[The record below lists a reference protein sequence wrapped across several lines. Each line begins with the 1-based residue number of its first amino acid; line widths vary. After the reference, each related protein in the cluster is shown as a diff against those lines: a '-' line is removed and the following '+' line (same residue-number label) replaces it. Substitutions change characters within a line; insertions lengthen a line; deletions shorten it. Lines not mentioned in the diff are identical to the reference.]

1 MTDNTLNLDALTE
14 AFKAD
19 CKVIRLKYEYPGYTG
34 TEKYAIISDLSYEQI
49 VEKHAHVVK
58 PYIPFLLLSKA
69 AGEVFAEFKRN
80 EDKFFKRMQRDD
92 SYGFEDGTTEL
103 YNAGI
108 CVPDFTGELF
118 EEEKDSRIVWAAF
131 ARLTPTQKKYV
142 RQHLFGGK
150 TFTRISQ
157 RTSGRSSRTL
167 SLPSSTRT
175 PGNEYRSFV
184 RTASVRQQQGGQAFS
199 PARCS
204 VRTAVQSSISA
215 PPRALTLIRSI
226 TAAPTTKVAEETV
239 RYTISAM

>member
-49 VEKHAHVVK
+49 VEKHAPVVK

-69 AGEVFAEFKRN
+69 AGEVIAEFKRN

-131 ARLTPTQKKYV
+131 ARLTPTQKKY
-142 RQHLFGGK
+142 RQFAYLLMQQNLPRSVTGFLIFTILPPSGPFCKGLGGV
-150 TFTRISQ
+150 FLDLR
-157 RTSGRSSRTL
+157 
-167 SLPSSTRT
+167 
-175 PGNEYRSFV
+175 E
-184 RTASVRQQQGGQAFS
+184 
-199 PARCS
+199 
-204 VRTAVQSSISA
+204 
-215 PPRALTLIRSI
+215 
-226 TAAPTTKVAEETV
+226 
-239 RYTISAM
+239 M

>member
-49 VEKHAHVVK
+49 VEKHAPVVK
-58 PYIPFLLLSKA
+58 QYIPFLLLSKA

-92 SYGFEDGTTEL
+92 SYGFDDGTTEL

-150 TFTRISQ
+150 TFTRIS
-157 RTSGRSSRTL
+157 
-167 SLPSSTRT
+167 
-175 PGNEYRSFV
+175 
-184 RTASVRQQQGGQAFS
+184 
-199 PARCS
+199 CD
-204 VRTAVQSSISA
+204 
-215 PPRALTLIRSI
+215 
-226 TAAPTTKVAEETV
+226 
-239 RYTISAM
+239 

>member
-58 PYIPFLLLSKA
+58 PYIPFLLRSKA

-92 SYGFEDGTTEL
+92 SYGFDDGTTEL

-150 TFTRISQ
+150 TFTRIAKDEGKSIKTVQ
-157 RTSGRSSRTL
+157 EAYIAAIKKMKKFLKT
-167 SLPSSTRT
+167 PSNLDS
-175 PGNEYRSFV
+175 
-184 RTASVRQQQGGQAFS
+184 
-199 PARCS
+199 
-204 VRTAVQSSISA
+204 
-215 PPRALTLIRSI
+215 
-226 TAAPTTKVAEETV
+226 
-239 RYTISAM
+239 

>member
-49 VEKHAHVVK
+49 VEKHAPVVK
-58 PYIPFLLLSKA
+58 QYIPFLLLSKA

-92 SYGFEDGTTEL
+92 SYGFDDGTTEL

-131 ARLTPTQKKYV
+131 ARLTPTQKK
-142 RQHLFGGK
+142 
-150 TFTRISQ
+150 
-157 RTSGRSSRTL
+157 L
-167 SLPSSTRT
+167 S
-175 PGNEYRSFV
+175 V
-184 RTASVRQQQGGQAFS
+184 
-199 PARCS
+199 
-204 VRTAVQSSISA
+204 
-215 PPRALTLIRSI
+215 
-226 TAAPTTKVAEETV
+226 
-239 RYTISAM
+239 

>member
-1 MTDNTLNLDALTE
+1 M
-14 AFKAD
+14 
-19 CKVIRLKYEYPGYTG
+19 IRLKYEYPGYTG

-49 VEKHAHVVK
+49 VEKHAPVVK

-69 AGEVFAEFKRN
+69 AGEVIAEFKRN

-150 TFTRISQ
+150 TFTRIAKDEEKSIKTVQ
-157 RTSGRSSRTL
+157 EGYIAAIKKMKKFLKT
-167 SLPSSTRT
+167 PSNLDS
-175 PGNEYRSFV
+175 
-184 RTASVRQQQGGQAFS
+184 
-199 PARCS
+199 
-204 VRTAVQSSISA
+204 
-215 PPRALTLIRSI
+215 
-226 TAAPTTKVAEETV
+226 
-239 RYTISAM
+239 

>member
-1 MTDNTLNLDALTE
+1 M
-14 AFKAD
+14 
-19 CKVIRLKYEYPGYTG
+19 IRLKYEYPGYTG

-49 VEKHAHVVK
+49 VEKHAPVVK
-58 PYIPFLLLSKA
+58 QYIPFLLLSKA

-103 YNAGI
+103 YNSGI

-150 TFTRISQ
+150 TFTRIAKDEGKSIKTVQ
-157 RTSGRSSRTL
+157 EAYIAAIKKMKKFLKT
-167 SLPSSTRT
+167 PSNLDS
-175 PGNEYRSFV
+175 
-184 RTASVRQQQGGQAFS
+184 
-199 PARCS
+199 
-204 VRTAVQSSISA
+204 
-215 PPRALTLIRSI
+215 
-226 TAAPTTKVAEETV
+226 
-239 RYTISAM
+239 

>member
-49 VEKHAHVVK
+49 VEKHAPVVK
-58 PYIPFLLLSKA
+58 QYIPFLLLSKA

-103 YNAGI
+103 YNSGI

-131 ARLTPTQKKYV
+131 ARLNRGNDHGNQEAVSPV
-142 RQHLFGGK
+142 PHHFG
-150 TFTRISQ
+150 RPL
-157 RTSGRSSRTL
+157 RAER
-167 SLPSSTRT
+167 
-175 PGNEYRSFV
+175 
-184 RTASVRQQQGGQAFS
+184 
-199 PARCS
+199 
-204 VRTAVQSSISA
+204 AVNGDA
-215 PPRALTLIRSI
+215 G
-226 TAAPTTKVAEETV
+226 AAPNGQPSRPLGVH
-239 RYTISAM
+239 RQD

>member
-49 VEKHAHVVK
+49 VEKHAPVVK
-58 PYIPFLLLSKA
+58 QYIPFLLLSKA

-103 YNAGI
+103 YNSGI

-131 ARLTPTQKKYV
+131 ARLTPTHKKYV

-150 TFTRISQ
+150 TFTRIDKDEGKSIKTVQ
-157 RTSGRSSRTL
+157 EAYIAAIKKMKKFLKT
-167 SLPSSTRT
+167 PSNLDS
-175 PGNEYRSFV
+175 
-184 RTASVRQQQGGQAFS
+184 
-199 PARCS
+199 
-204 VRTAVQSSISA
+204 
-215 PPRALTLIRSI
+215 
-226 TAAPTTKVAEETV
+226 
-239 RYTISAM
+239 